1 MNIDAI
7 RRIGNEPISKLQ
19 AVNAELRKRLKLA
32 EEAVMDMRNAKAPPE
47 SSGVPAALKTDHVR
61 VFFGDL
67 HGYAQD
73 PSAVRPLLGDLKI
86 LQPAEICLLGDMAD
100 CGGFLAQHHT
110 LGFVAET
117 RYSFADDVSATND
130 FLTKLQEACPNA
142 RIIYLEGNHE
152 HRIEKWCVTQTLA
165 HEKDARAVFNLF
177 SPVAVLEL
185 ERRGIRY
192 ISQSEMVK
200 GISIRGTF
208 RYGKTKCPVFATHGI
223 TACKHAAARH
233 VERFGGNIVYGHTH
247 RADSSVINTV
257 AATLIGG
264 WSPGCLCQRV
274 RLWNHNQPDNWS
286 TGYHLQL
293 VSKSGLFQP
302 INVGLVKGQSLLH
315 SLLS

>member
-1 MNIDAI
+1 MKIKDM
-7 RRIGNEPISKLQ
+7 RREKAEPEKKLRDE
-19 AVNAELRKRLKLA
+19 NTDLRRRLALA
-32 EEAVMDMRNAKAPPE
+32 EQAVMDMRSAKAPPK
-47 SSGVPAALKTDHVR
+47 SRTGRPSLKTDHVR
-61 VFFGDL
+61 VFVGDL

-73 PSAVRPLLGDLKI
+73 PQAVDPFINDMQT
-86 LQPAEICLLGDMAD
+86 LQPAEICLLGDMVD

-117 RYSFADDVSATND
+117 RYSFADDVVAANG
-130 FLTKLQEACPNA
+130 FLTCLQEACPGA

-152 HRIEKWCVTQTLA
+152 HRIERWCVTQTLA
-165 HEKDARAVFNLF
+165 NQKDAQMLFNLF
-177 SPVAVLEL
+177 SPKAVLEL

-192 ISQSEMVK
+192 ISQSEMVADV
-200 GISIRGTF
+200 SIRGTF
-208 RYGKTKCPVFATHGI
+208 KYGGSKIPVYATHGI
-223 TACKHAAARH
+223 SACKHAAARH

-247 RADSSVINTV
+247 RVDSYIINTV
-257 AATLIGG
+257 TSSVIGG

-274 RLWNHNQPDNWS
+274 RLWNVFQPDNWS

-315 SLLS
+315 SLL